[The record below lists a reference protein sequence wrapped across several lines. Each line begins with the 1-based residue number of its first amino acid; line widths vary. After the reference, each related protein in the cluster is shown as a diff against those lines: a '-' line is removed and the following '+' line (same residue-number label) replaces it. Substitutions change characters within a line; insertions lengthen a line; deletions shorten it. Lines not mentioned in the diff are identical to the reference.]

1 MPFLEKEIQQY
12 TQLVCSTLLG
22 FEVQP
27 LPGHYEASPSDTFTG
42 SVQITGKW
50 NGALLLTLPSS
61 LVNTLTETLF
71 SLEPGKTTTEDR
83 KDAVGELTNMI
94 GGNIKALLPQPCK
107 LSVPLLGLE
116 GQEQLFPST
125 EMVTHCQF
133 ECQGKSF
140 ALSLYK
146 LVDKPFSAA
155 DKH

>member
-1 MPFLEKEIQQY
+1 VQFLEKEIQQY

-42 SVQITGKW
+42 SVQITGEW

-94 GGNIKALLPQPCK
+94 GGEHQGTLTATLQAFCTSSRTGRTRAVIPFHRNSDPLPIRMPEK
-107 LSVPLLGLE
+107 ILRLI
-116 GQEQLFPST
+116 
-125 EMVTHCQF
+125 
-133 ECQGKSF
+133 
-140 ALSLYK
+140 SL
-146 LVDKPFSAA
+146 
-155 DKH
+155 